1 MKFPQF
7 WDVKQIKELAF
18 TTAGGTPFTGN
29 REFWGGNIPWMNSGE
44 LNLKT
49 VRDVE
54 GRITEKGL
62 ENSSTKLIPKHCVL
76 IGLAGQGKT
85 RGTVATNEIELCTNQ
100 SIAAI
105 FPGKEFNY
113 KYLYY
118 NLELRYQELRELSD
132 GGGGRGGLNLFLI
145 NNLELPLPN
154 LSEQKAIAEALSDID
169 ELINILNV
177 ERSKLI
183 NMRLSFIQSQ
193 LLKEQKARVKLGNH
207 AQFYKGKG
215 LPKSQLS
222 NEGKFEA
229 IHYGELFTNYPE
241 TIKEV
246 ISRTNIAIG
255 ESFLSEINDVL
266 MPSSDVTPR
275 GLATASCITKVGVIL
290 GGDVLVV
297 RADSNVI
304 DGSYLS
310 YVIRNSKDEILKLV
324 NGTTVYHLYGKDLAN
339 FEFELPALDVQKEFI
354 EKADL
359 MRDEIDFL
367 SQEIEKYEWLKQGMM
382 NDLLTGKVRLV

>member
-7 WDVKQIKELAF
+7 WDVKQVKELAY

-49 VRDVE
+49 VRHVE

-105 FPGKEFNY
+105 FPGKAFDY

-118 NLELRYQELRELSD
+118 NLEFRYQELRELSD

-145 NNLELPLPN
+145 NNLEIPLPN
-154 LSEQKAIAEALSDID
+154 LSEQKAIAEALSDVD
-169 ELINILNV
+169 ELINISTL
-177 ERSKLI
+177 EISKLENLVAGYLSEVFRVTEDAQEFKLEDVIQDI
-183 NMRLSFIQSQ
+183 NDGGTPSTQNKRNFGGNIPWVVIEDISPQIYRTKTTLSDLGVKNSSAIIWPAGSLILSTGATIGEVGVAMTPMATKQGICGIVFDDSKTSTAFMRLWFMKNRSLLESF
-193 LLKEQKARVKLGNH
+193 
-207 AQFYKGKG
+207 AQG
-215 LPKSQLS
+215 S
-222 NEGKFEA
+222 
-229 IHYGELFTNYPE
+229 
-241 TIKEV
+241 TIKE
-246 ISRTNIAIG
+246 IRPPLIKQ
-255 ESFLSEINDVL
+255 LK
-266 MPSSDVTPR
+266 
-275 GLATASCITKVGVIL
+275 ATIPNL
-290 GGDVLVV
+290 D
-297 RADSNVI
+297 RQ
-304 DGSYLS
+304 
-310 YVIRNSKDEILKLV
+310 DEIVSKVSDLEANLKSL
-324 NGTTVYHLYGKDLAN
+324 
-339 FEFELPALDVQKEFI
+339 
-354 EKADL
+354 
-359 MRDEIDFL
+359 RDEL
-367 SQEIEKYEWLKQGMM
+367 QKYEWLKQGMM